1 MTADKKQMLK
11 LSEEEVLGDI
21 YYGTGC
27 DACGHSG
34 YKGRRGIY
42 EMLQMNDGPRSY
54 CQSHTGF
61 GVTRSLW
68 PPGCNPCG
76 WMG

>member
-1 MTADKKQMLK
+1 MISSSVNGVLAQRLCKTVCKRCKVNTPMTADQKQMLK

-42 EMLQMNDGPRSY
+42 
-54 CQSHTGF
+54 
-61 GVTRSLW
+61 
-68 PPGCNPCG
+68 GCYK
-76 WMG
+76 